1 MMKWFRVVYIL
12 PMEGVGTFSVELDRA
27 KQFINSIKE
36 SKKSRWFQFP
46 ILLKYNIQF
55 SIIHQMLW
63 QNQTAQN
70 KEIILLNKYR

>member
-1 MMKWFRVVYIL
+1 MKWFRVVCIL

-27 KQFINSIKE
+27 KQFINSIKNQ
-36 SKKSRWFQFP
+36 KNPDDFNSRS
-46 ILLKYNIQF
+46 YSMY

-70 KEIILLNKYR
+70 KGIILLNKYI